1 MTLLLF
7 GSGLLALGSGARR
20 RHGRRL
26 EAEPASADTTE
37 EV

>member
-7 GSGLLALGSGARR
+7 GSGLLALGAGARR
-20 RHGRRL
+20 RRARTSEETL
-26 EAEPASADTTE
+26 TAATE